1 MFIQTEQTPN
11 PATLK
16 FLPGR
21 DVLPGS
27 TANFPD
33 AASAARSPL
42 AERLFAVEGVVGV
55 FFGADFVSVTKED
68 AREWYLMKPAILGV
82 IMEHFTAGRP
92 VLLDDAATGDEGHS
106 EDGEDSEVISQ
117 IKELLDTRV
126 RPAVAQDGGD
136 IVFRGFDKGVVY
148 LHMQGACSGC
158 PSSTATLKM
167 GIENMLRHYIP
178 EVVEV
183 RPVL

>member
-1 MFIQTEQTPN
+1 
-11 PATLK
+11 LK

-21 DVLPGS
+21 DVLAEG

-55 FFGADFVSVTKED
+55 FFGTDFVSVTKED
-68 AREWYLMKPAILGV
+68 AREWYLLKPAILGV

-92 VLLDDAATGDEGHS
+92 VLLDDAAGGDEGHS
-106 EDGEDSEVISQ
+106 DDGEDSEVISQ

>member
-11 PATLK
+11 PVTLK

-21 DVLPGS
+21 EVLATG

-55 FFGADFVSVTKED
+55 FFGTDFVSVTKED

-92 VLLDDAATGDEGHS
+92 VLLEDAAAGDEGHS
-106 EDGEDSEVISQ
+106 DGEDSEVISQ

>member
-21 DVLPGS
+21 AVLAEG

-55 FFGADFVSVTKED
+55 FFGTDFVSVTKED
-68 AREWYLMKPAILGV
+68 AREWYLLKPAILGV

-92 VLLDDAATGDEGHS
+92 VLLDDAVGGDEGHS
-106 EDGEDSEVISQ
+106 DDGEDSEVISQ

-183 RPVL
+183 RPVI

>member
-21 DVLPGS
+21 EVLTAG
-27 TANFPD
+27 TANFTSPED
-33 AASAARSPL
+33 AARSPL

-55 FFGADFVSVTKED
+55 FFGTDFVSVTKED
-68 AREWYLMKPAILGV
+68 AREWYLLKPAILGV

-92 VLLDDAATGDEGHS
+92 VMLEDAGAGDEGHS
-106 EDGEDSEVISQ
+106 EEGEDSEVVSQ

-148 LHMQGACSGC
+148 LHMQGACQGC

-183 RPVL
+183 RPIL